1 MSIVDGYLV
10 NGSCQVRY
18 LGKLDLQSTLYYTY
32 HILEFGDFYSL
43 SDQVTDLYWDSTFAI
58 AIALLENYP
67 QLNPENVGLEEM
79 AHMIES
85 LPGFEDDPSQV
96 TEQLLLDIQT
106 VWYEEA
112 FNL

>member
-1 MSIVDGYLV
+1 M
-10 NGSCQVRY
+10 
-18 LGKLDLQSTLYYTY
+18 
-32 HILEFGDFYSL
+32 
-43 SDQVTDLYWDSTFAI
+43 SDQVAELYWDSTYAI

-67 QLNPENVGLEEM
+67 QSDPENVGLEEL
-79 AHMIES
+79 ARIIEA

>member
-1 MSIVDGYLV
+1 M
-10 NGSCQVRY
+10 
-18 LGKLDLQSTLYYTY
+18 
-32 HILEFGDFYSL
+32 
-43 SDQVTDLYWDSTFAI
+43 SDQVAELYWDSTYAI
-58 AIALLENYP
+58 AIALLENHS
-67 QLNPENVGLEEM
+67 QSNPENIGLEEM
-79 AHMIES
+79 ARMVEE